1 MYRAVPR
8 ARARAAVGGPIIG
21 AAMSRKFNLVVA
33 PLLVWAMGISW
44 TAVAGQAAGKGPSG
58 AVAAEATSDGGAC
71 PVPGAKWADVAS
83 LQQAGWSK
91 EKLAAAQK
99 YAESIH
105 SAGVVI
111 VQHGKVVDEWGDV
124 SGKLASFSMR
134 KSLLSALYGIY
145 SAEGK
150 IDINETLGQLGIS
163 DFPDPLTK
171 EEQQARIVDLLRAR
185 SGVYHAVDFETDSMK
200 KSRPARGSHA
210 PGTFWYYNNW
220 DFNTVGTIF
229 EKETGL
235 SIGDAFEKRIAKP
248 IGMQDFSSSDVYYLP
263 GPESTQRGYMF
274 EITARDLARFGQLY
288 LCHGRWGDRQIIP
301 AEWVAKSSHSDEM
314 IQVGKYKLGGYEYLW
329 WVEHDG
335 ALLGPATLPGMFAA
349 EGAGGALCVDHS
361 DAGYGD
367 REPVWK
373 RAGESPG
380 EVRGG
385 GGAAAGDLRRPV
397 WQAGDDDSGRQ
408 YGGGGSGVEERG
420 CEIRRR
426 QTEAERRRKGCGVAR
441 MVFALGGG

>member
-1 MYRAVPR
+1 
-8 ARARAAVGGPIIG
+8 
-21 AAMSRKFNLVVA
+21 MSRKFNLVVV
-33 PLLVWAMGISW
+33 PLLVWAVGVSW
-44 TAVAGQAAGKGPSG
+44 TAAVGQAAGKGQAG
-58 AVAAEATSDGGAC
+58 AVTAEAAC
-71 PVPGAKWADVAS
+71 PVPGAKWADVSS
-83 LQQAGWSK
+83 LEAAGWSK
-91 EKLAAAQK
+91 EKLAAAEK

-111 VQHGKVVDEWGDV
+111 VQHGKIVDEWGDV

-163 DFPDPLTK
+163 DSPDPLTK

-235 SIGDAFEKRIAKP
+235 SVGDAFEDRIAKP
-248 IGMQDFSSSDVYYLP
+248 IGMEDFSSSDVYYLP

-314 IQVGKYKLGGYEYLW
+314 IQAGKYKLGGYEYLW

-349 EGAGGALCVDHS
+349 EGAGGHYVLIIPTLDMVIVNRF
-361 DAGYGD
+361 GN
-367 REPVWK
+367 EPANHQVK
-373 RAGESPG
+373 S
-380 EVRGG
+380 VV
-385 GGAAAGDLRRPV
+385 AAAQLPGIDGGHFGKLV
-397 WQAGDDDSGRQ
+397 TMILDANTAGA
-408 YGGGGSGVEERG
+408 
-420 CEIRRR
+420 
-426 QTEAERRRKGCGVAR
+426 EAESRNAAAK
-441 MVFALGGG
+441 